1 MAWSRRWPASWPGC
15 SYPARRDASG
25 REPAERLERR
35 IAPWSAFAV
44 LPVFAV
50 ANAGITFHAQMLAAP
65 GSTAVFAGVA
75 LARVLGKIGGITLAC
90 LVVVRV
96 GLGRLPDPVRWRH
109 LVGGSAVAGIGFTVP
124 LLIAELAFVDRPH
137 LVSAAELGLFA
148 GSAVAFAVGAAI
160 LVWSG
165 PGAAGPSAPAREEE
179 GEPPIPW

>member
-1 MAWSRRWPASWPGC
+1 M
-15 SYPARRDASG
+15 
-25 REPAERLERR
+25 
-35 IAPWSAFAV
+35 
-44 LPVFAV
+44 FAV
-50 ANAGITFHAQMLAAP
+50 ANAGITFHSQMLAAS
-65 GSTAVFAGVA
+65 GSAAVFAGVA

-90 LVVVRV
+90 LVVVRA
-96 GLGRLPDPVRWRH
+96 GLGRLPGPVRWRH

-148 GSAVAFAVGAAI
+148 GSAVAFAVGAAV

-165 PGAAGPSAPAREEE
+165 PGGAGPEAAGVDEG